1 MQSEQYLEGLSQK
14 KSSPK
19 PSGVASSTHN
29 VSVDNDKD
37 YVKTR
42 LGCNPNAYRK
52 VKTPSQII
60 RNSPLIEKKAAQLK
74 GEADYIYERQLH
86 LNELPKKEK

>member
-1 MQSEQYLEGLSQK
+1 MEGLSQK

-19 PSGVASSTHN
+19 SSGVASSTHN
-29 VSVDNDKD
+29 VSIDGDKE

-42 LGCNPNAYRK
+42 LGCNSNAYRK
-52 VKTPSQII
+52 VKSASQIL
-60 RNSPLIEKKAAQLK
+60 RNSPLIEKKAMQLK